1 MSGSIGFQKTGP
13 LLGLWFLVFLISG
26 ILLQAPVNAAPVSGK
41 LRVFVQPI
49 SGWLAR
55 GAWPTPD
62 EEFVRQQYRIME
74 MSLTQKGV
82 YEVIPEAE
90 VRAALKGKTVPGWK
104 WKSGDWSLAKETGRM
119 LGADYAMI
127 MERGYDGF
135 FYMRMMLINLT
146 TGRQFDVQDQVA
158 MGIDI
163 KRRYHELWKESYRRI
178 FQQAKGDMLATAI
191 RKGGLTTE
199 DTAPKVAPSKA
210 EPSVEATVPRESPS
224 PPSGRPA
231 GLPPS
236 AGAIAVSP
244 PALPATSLPSPSFT
258 KPAPPLSGGGASPPA
273 PPSAKKPAVTS
284 AIPPVADEKMLKS
297 QTMPMKAAADRTR
310 LIVYDFD
317 AAADLHVAGLIL
329 SEALREELHQIGRF
343 VLINRE
349 DMVKALEEHKLKMA
363 GLVEEGG
370 SAELGKWLM
379 AGEIVTGKLARLGG
393 ASILQTKR
401 TDLQTMST
409 RAVGSLK
416 CSFGK
421 EEELLDG
428 MPDLARRL
436 VEAR

>member
-1 MSGSIGFQKTGP
+1 MVGGSIGFQKTGS

-49 SGWLAR
+49 SGSLAR

-74 MSLTQKGV
+74 RSLTQKGV

-127 MERGYDGF
+127 MERGYEGF
-135 FYMRMMLINLT
+135 FYMRMMFINLT

-163 KRRYHELWKESYRRI
+163 QRRYRELWKESYRRI
-178 FQQAKGDMLATAI
+178 FRQAKGDMLATAI

-199 DTAPKVAPSKA
+199 DTALKVAPSKA
-210 EPSVEATVPRESPS
+210 EPSVQATVPRESPS

-231 GLPPS
+231 GET
-236 AGAIAVSP
+236 G
-244 PALPATSLPSPSFT
+244 PATSLPSPSFT
-258 KPAPPLSGGGASPPA
+258 KPAPP
-273 PPSAKKPAVTS
+273 SAKKPAVAS
-284 AIPPVADEKMLKS
+284 AMPPVADEKMLKS

-317 AAADLHVAGLIL
+317 AAADLRVAGLIL
-329 SEALREELHQIGRF
+329 SEALREELHQSGCF

>member
-1 MSGSIGFQKTGP
+1 
-13 LLGLWFLVFLISG
+13 
-26 ILLQAPVNAAPVSGK
+26 
-41 LRVFVQPI
+41 
-49 SGWLAR
+49 
-55 GAWPTPD
+55 
-62 EEFVRQQYRIME
+62 
-74 MSLTQKGV
+74 
-82 YEVIPEAE
+82 
-90 VRAALKGKTVPGWK
+90 
-104 WKSGDWSLAKETGRM
+104 
-119 LGADYAMI
+119 MI
-127 MERGYDGF
+127 MERGYEGF

-163 KRRYHELWKESYRRI
+163 QRRYRELWKESYRRI

-199 DTAPKVAPSKA
+199 DTAPKGAPSKA

-231 GLPPS
+231 GETGPV
-236 AGAIAVSP
+236 A
-244 PALPATSLPSPSFT
+244 SLPSPSFT
-258 KPAPPLSGGGASPPA
+258 KPAPPLSGGGASSPA
-273 PPSAKKPAVTS
+273 PPSAKKPAVGS

-317 AAADLHVAGLIL
+317 AAADLRVAGLIL
-329 SEALREELHQIGRF
+329 SEALREELHQSGRF

-436 VEAR
+436 VEVR

>member
-1 MSGSIGFQKTGP
+1 MGGSIGFQKTGS

-26 ILLQAPVNAAPVSGK
+26 ILLQAPVNAAPVLGK

-49 SGWLAR
+49 SGSLAK
-55 GAWPTPD
+55 GAWKVPD
-62 EEFVRQQYRIME
+62 EEFVLQQYRHMDR
-74 MSLTQKGV
+74 SLTQKGI

-104 WKSGDWSLAKETGRM
+104 WKSGDWSLAKETGRT

-127 MERGYDGF
+127 MERGYEGF
-135 FYMRMMLINLT
+135 FYLRMMLINLT
-146 TGRQFDVQDQVA
+146 TGRQFDVQDQIA
-158 MGIDI
+158 TGNHSQ
-163 KRRYHELWKESYRRI
+163 RRYRELWKESYRRI

-191 RKGGLTTE
+191 RKGGLTTK
-199 DTAPKVAPSKA
+199 DTAPKGAPSKA
-210 EPSVEATVPRESPS
+210 GPSVEATVPRESPS
-224 PPSGRPA
+224 PPTGRPA
-231 GLPPS
+231 ALPPS

-244 PALPATSLPSPSFT
+244 PASPVTSLPSPSFT
-258 KPAPPLSGGGASPPA
+258 KPAPP
-273 PPSAKKPAVTS
+273 SAKKPAVAS
-284 AIPPVADEKMLKS
+284 AMPPVADEKMLKS

-329 SEALREELHQIGRF
+329 SEALREELLQIGLF

-416 CSFGK
+416 CSSGK

-428 MPDLARRL
+428 MPDLARRM